1 MIVNGWIDDRTLM
14 SFTKMYDYFSNI
26 LPTNHIISR
35 VRISIY
41 EFRGSQTFSLTKTGR
56 KQHLLFLGIN
66 LPLERTFISISLAL
80 KMLCRGIVLGISEL
94 TIFMKIDFA
103 EFHSR
108 IFSMV

>member
-14 SFTKMYDYFSNI
+14 SFTRMYDYFSNI

-66 LPLERTFISISLAL
+66 LPLERTFISLAL
-80 KMLCRGIVLGISEL
+80 KVLCRGIVLGISEPML
-94 TIFMKIDFA
+94 FMKIDFA